1 MDASEKWLV
10 RKEVAARWSVSVDT
24 VSRRIRAGLLK
35 ALKLPSIT
43 RGKRRY
49 ECFRISLAEVVR
61 FERLY
66 MTQ

>member
-1 MDASEKWLV
+1 MDACEWLSV
-10 RKEVAARWSVSVDT
+10 KEVAARWSVSHDW
-24 VSRRIRAGLLK
+24 VSRRIKAGVLRALR
-35 ALKLPSIT
+35 LPSIT
-43 RGKRRY
+43 PKRKRIY